1 MMHDL
6 RHINEYMCK
15 TTFKQEDIRT
25 IEQLV
30 KQDDFLTSVDLSDA
44 FYHIKVHKDYYRY
57 LSFKFEGKYYSFK
70 VLCFGLSLSPYL
82 FHKITRPILGYL
94 RSQNVRLSCYV
105 DDFIICEKKNKIT
118 NNTDLVVNTL
128 EDLGFHINRDKS
140 SLTPGQNIDHIGYTI
155 DTTGTYPVIKT
166 HKTRI
171 KRIKRQ
177 IKQILRNG
185 RASARVFAKTAGL
198 CVSTAWT
205 VTPGK
210 LFLRHT
216 YALLASKQ
224 YWEEILI
231 VNSHVIDEL
240 SWWLE
245 AVDEFNYREI
255 RVIPID
261 TTIEVDASKSG
272 WGARLDNLLRETL
285 MKTYHASHQIAE
297 N

>member
-1 MMHDL
+1 MCGLGDRMDYLHNWKKITNDKVILDWVENGVKLPFKREIDGPFEHPNHIKPGEHEFLKTEVSRLLDKEYIVQCDSKPAFISPIGCVKKKSGGYRMIHDL

-177 IKQILRNG
+177 I
-185 RASARVFAKTAGL
+185 
-198 CVSTAWT
+198 
-205 VTPGK
+205 
-210 LFLRHT
+210 
-216 YALLASKQ
+216 
-224 YWEEILI
+224 
-231 VNSHVIDEL
+231 
-240 SWWLE
+240 
-245 AVDEFNYREI
+245 
-255 RVIPID
+255 
-261 TTIEVDASKSG
+261 
-272 WGARLDNLLRETL
+272 
-285 MKTYHASHQIAE
+285 
-297 N
+297 